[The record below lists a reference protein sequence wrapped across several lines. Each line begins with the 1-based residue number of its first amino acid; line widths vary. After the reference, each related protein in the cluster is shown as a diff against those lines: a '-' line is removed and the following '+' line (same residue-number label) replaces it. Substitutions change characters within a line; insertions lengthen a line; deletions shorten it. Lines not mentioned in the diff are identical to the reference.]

1 MQLPLG
7 QIVYFINLIYFKV
20 LYAKI
25 SKSIP
30 GNKQPKFW
38 PVIFQKRLIWSMNEW
53 MTVSGKFNSREKKP
67 ARKAKVRFTLI
78 REFETDFVTLGILKR
93 C

>member
-1 MQLPLG
+1 M
-7 QIVYFINLIYFKV
+7 FT
-20 LYAKI
+20 
-25 SKSIP
+25 P
-30 GNKQPKFW
+30 GM
-38 PVIFQKRLIWSMNEW
+38 KR

-78 REFETDFVTLGILKR
+78 REFETDFITWGNLKR